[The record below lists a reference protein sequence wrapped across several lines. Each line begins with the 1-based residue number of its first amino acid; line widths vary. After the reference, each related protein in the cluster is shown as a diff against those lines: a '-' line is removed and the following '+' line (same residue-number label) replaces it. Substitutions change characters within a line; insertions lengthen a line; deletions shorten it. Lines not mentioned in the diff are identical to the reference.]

1 MTLMLLIAPAA
12 APAQAEEDL
21 LGPGSPA
28 SAGTLPAIAVLPDFV
43 SASAPLTEAERSEM
57 VGVTWREGCPVGL
70 DALSS
75 VEVSHWGLDGAVH
88 TGRLVVATV
97 QAEAVVGVFQ
107 RLFVGRFPVQSIRP
121 AREFGG
127 DDDAMMRVNN
137 TSAFNCRPVA
147 GGRRYS
153 DHSFGHALDLNPLIN
168 PYVRGSKVDPAQG
181 RAYLTRDAAVPGL
194 VVDPGPAVAA
204 FAAAGWKWGGHW
216 SSAKDYQHFSA
227 TGR

>member
-1 MTLMLLIAPAA
+1 MIPMSLLALVAV
-12 APAQAEEDL
+12 PAQAEGDPL
-21 LGPGSPA
+21 GSPPM
-28 SAGTLPAIAVLPDFV
+28 GTLPPISSLPDFV